1 MYLIS
6 EEISIFS
13 VILFSQDNPLFVATF
28 YNQPAVTDF
37 IIDILVGSTQT
48 DIRDV
53 ALEQFY
59 ILAQT
64 ETTPREQTS
73 TTPTPQSFMLN
84 TLLKARL
91 PFWVT
96 VSNSTRGASYRWVFV
111 ILAKKIKKRRKYLHT
126 NGNYGDYLSIVI
138 KLGNSFYCNS
148 HS

>member
-1 MYLIS
+1 MLQICLIS
-6 EEISIFS
+6 EEISVFS
-13 VILFSQDNPLFVATF
+13 IILFSQDNPLFVATF

-96 VSNSTRGASYRWVFV
+96 VSNSTRGPSYR
-111 ILAKKIKKRRKYLHT
+111 
-126 NGNYGDYLSIVI
+126 
-138 KLGNSFYCNS
+138 
-148 HS
+148 

>member
-1 MYLIS
+1 MSGRYAS
-6 EEISIFS
+6 YWNAF
-13 VILFSQDNPLFVATF
+13 LFVATF

-111 ILAKKIKKRRKYLHT
+111 ILAKKIRKRRKYLQM
-126 NGNYGDYLSIVI
+126 VI
-138 KLGNSFYCNS
+138 METTCR
-148 HS
+148 

>member
-1 MYLIS
+1 MMRIQC
-6 EEISIFS
+6 IFHLNKVTINGWFTNEAS
-13 VILFSQDNPLFVATF
+13 NLSLMSKKTSMCTIFMNFPLFVATF

-53 ALEQFY
+53 ALDQFY

-96 VSNSTRGASYRWVFV
+96 VSNSTRGASYR
-111 ILAKKIKKRRKYLHT
+111 
-126 NGNYGDYLSIVI
+126 
-138 KLGNSFYCNS
+138 
-148 HS
+148 